1 VRYKQLVNGIFVS
14 LTEFCYFFM
23 QLQAR
28 CNQRGYGLS
37 KTRSEGTLFQLG
49 KAALIYI
56 HYWYESTKRV
66 KRILI
71 WDGRS
76 TS

>member
-37 KTRSEGTLFQLG
+37 KTRSEGALFQLG

-56 HYWYESTKRV
+56 HYWYESNKRV

-71 WDGRS
+71 WDGREY
-76 TS
+76 